1 MDLMTVSRWIIDN
14 SILLNLVYI
23 FISLSVLI
31 YFIIANSKLSK
42 YRQLLK
48 GNQGK
53 DLEAVL
59 LNYAETTQI
68 VYSKLNKFEEKF
80 VANQVIEEKHIQRL
94 GLVRFKAFQNSGGN
108 QSFALALLDGFGD
121 GVVIS
126 SIFGRDEARVYCKPV
141 ERGVSSYPISEEEKE
156 AIEKAMGSIKNN

>member
-1 MDLMTVSRWIIDN
+1 MDILALSQWIKDN
-14 SILLNLVYI
+14 SLL
-23 FISLSVLI
+23 ISLTSIGISLFILI
-31 YFIIANSKLSK
+31 YFLIANARLNK

-48 GNQGK
+48 GSQGK

-68 VYSKLNKFEEKF
+68 VYNKINKFEEKF
-80 VANQVIEEKHIQRL
+80 LANQVLEEKHLQKI
-94 GLVRFKAFQNSGGN
+94 GLVRFKAFQNSGGD
-108 QSFALALLDGFGD
+108 QSFALALLDGSGD

-141 ERGVSSYPISEEEKE
+141 QQGSSNYPISDEEKE
-156 AIEKAMGSIKNN
+156 SIEKALGFFKR